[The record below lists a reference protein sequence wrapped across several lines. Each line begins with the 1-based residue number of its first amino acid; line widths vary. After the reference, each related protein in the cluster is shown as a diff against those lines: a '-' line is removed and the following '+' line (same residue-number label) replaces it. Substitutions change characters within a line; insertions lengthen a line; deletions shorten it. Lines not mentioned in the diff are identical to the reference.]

1 MFKLLKDIV
10 MDGNNPC
17 ILYGY
22 GGFNHSE
29 TAKFDLLKLIFCK
42 HFGGVY
48 CIANIRGGGLV

>member
-1 MFKLLKDIV
+1 

-22 GGFNHSE
+22 GGFNISMFAEYH
-29 TAKFDLLKLIFCK
+29 LQHLIFCK